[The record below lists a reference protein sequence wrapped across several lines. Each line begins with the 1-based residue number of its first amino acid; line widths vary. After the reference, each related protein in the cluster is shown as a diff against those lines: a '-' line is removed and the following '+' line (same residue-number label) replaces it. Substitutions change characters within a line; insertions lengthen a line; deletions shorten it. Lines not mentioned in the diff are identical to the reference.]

1 MHSQTFFW
9 ARKINRLLQI
19 IIALRKVVTRMA
31 IHSSLVAPNSVCRQL
46 FSVTK
51 HSKIVRSQRR
61 HIIVRYTRGAE
72 VAAFSL
78 NRLFDVPLTCPVL
91 QHNTMIGAH
100 PQCSNPPFKCIVCLN
115 MKHIQTIIVLIKQRG
130 GDSPWQTMNAFTRT
144 PHIARNSHVRTHR

>member
-1 MHSQTFFW
+1 
-9 ARKINRLLQI
+9 
-19 IIALRKVVTRMA
+19 MA
-31 IHSSLVAPNSVCRQL
+31 IHSSLVAPNSVCWQL

-130 GDSPWQTMNAFTRT
+130 GGLAMTDDECFYAHTTHSQKQSRT
-144 PHIARNSHVRTHR
+144 HAPIARAHTNTDEVMVNRYGN